1 MKEIGISV
9 YPDFDDLETIKK
21 TLDTAKELGYKDIF
35 TSIELGDLGFENTT
49 IGINDKFQF
58 LFEYCHQ
65 LDLEIHVDINDRMLK
80 HIGGAPDN
88 LKPVFDLKIKVLRL
102 DSGFTHQEIALM
114 TKNPYGIIIEENASM
129 LQFPKERI
137 ETIVSEGNIQQYY
150 ACHNFFPLNETGL
163 RYEDALASAK
173 LFKSYGI
180 KVGIFIGSLYSSRD
194 LNDVGDHIVTIED
207 HRYKPSYIQAMELFV
222 HPEFDFIIF
231 GDSHPRLDELQK
243 VSQVAQ
249 YDCLDFLSTQ
259 YDMSRL
265 DKNDIKGLYCVEIPV
280 WFDIDLDEDI
290 KKRLTHMVFLPRS
303 DQPELMV
310 RGTQSRDIC
319 ACTRYN
325 PLKREAY
332 SLVMINEFANR
343 YNGELQIP
351 LTDLPAVRYANVIGQ
366 VKPYARRL
374 VEFIQYGQA
383 LFVLKE
389 D

>member
-9 YPDFDDLETIKK
+9 YPDFDDLETIKE

-35 TSIELGDLGFENTT
+35 TSIELGDLGFKNTT
-49 IGINDKFQF
+49 IGISDKFEF
-58 LFEYCHQ
+58 LFEYCYQ
-65 LDLEIHVDINDRMLK
+65 LGLEIHVDINDRMLK
-80 HIGGAPDN
+80 QIGGTPDN
-88 LKPVFDLKIKVLRL
+88 LQPIFDLKIKVLRL

-137 ETIVSEGNIQQYY
+137 ETIVKEGNVQQYY

-163 RYEDALASAK
+163 SYEDALASSK

-222 HPEFDFIIF
+222 QPEFDYIIF
-231 GDSHPRLDELQK
+231 GDSHPSLDELEK
-243 VSQVAQ
+243 VSQVACNDSLAIFQ
-249 YDCLDFLSTQ
+249 QDYNIEKLEE
-259 YDMSRL
+259 
-265 DKNDIKGLYCVEIPV
+265 NDIKDLYCVEIPV
-280 WFDIDLDEDI
+280 WFDKGLNQDVKDQ
-290 KKRLTHMVFLPRS
+290 LTHMVFLSRP
-303 DQPELMV
+303 DQAELMV
-310 RGTQSRDIC
+310 RGTQSRDTC
-319 ACTRYN
+319 ACLSYN
-325 PLKREAY
+325 PIKREAY
-332 SLVMINEFANR
+332 SLVLINEFANR

-351 LTDLPAVRYANVIGQ
+351 LTDLPAVHYANVIGQ
-366 VKPYARRL
+366 VKPYARKL
-374 VEFIQYGQA
+374 VELIQYGKA
-383 LFVLKE
+383 LFILKE